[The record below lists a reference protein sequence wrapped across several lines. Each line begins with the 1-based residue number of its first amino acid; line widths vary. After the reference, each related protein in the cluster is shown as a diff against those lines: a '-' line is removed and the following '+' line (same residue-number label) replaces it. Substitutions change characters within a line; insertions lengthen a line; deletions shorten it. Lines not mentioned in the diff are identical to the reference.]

1 MTYEEAKKKIETD
14 PDFIYCKRFDNSL
27 EKCIERYPDG
37 APDKVIAQSLMMTE
51 EEVKD
56 VTEATV
62 EKLRKIMKVE
72 NE

>member
-14 PDFIYCKRFDNSL
+14 PDFIFCKRFNNSL
-27 EKCIERYPDG
+27 EECIDRYPDG

-51 EEVKD
+51 EEVKE

-62 EKLRKIMKVE
+62 EKLRKIMKVD
-72 NE
+72 

>member
-1 MTYEEAKKKIETD
+1 MTYEEAKKRIETD
-14 PDFIYCKRFDNSL
+14 ADFIYCKRFNNSL
-27 EKCIERYPDG
+27 EQCIDRYPDG

-51 EEVKD
+51 EEVKE

-72 NE
+72 